1 MGFDVARR
9 FEGRMVAP
17 YLLSQCLGAILASI
31 TLRLMFPASTTLG
44 ANGSTASG
52 STSWRRSWGHR
63 SELDRLAAI
72 LGLGDLLA
80 DILAE
85 PDEISG

>member
-31 TLRLMFPASTTLG
+31 TLRLMFRECAQPDIS
-44 ANGSTASG
+44 SG
-52 STSWRRSWGHR
+52 SARISASRSPSPKIAARRSSSER
-63 SELDRLAAI
+63 SAAAI
-72 LGLGDLLA
+72 
-80 DILAE
+80 
-85 PDEISG
+85 